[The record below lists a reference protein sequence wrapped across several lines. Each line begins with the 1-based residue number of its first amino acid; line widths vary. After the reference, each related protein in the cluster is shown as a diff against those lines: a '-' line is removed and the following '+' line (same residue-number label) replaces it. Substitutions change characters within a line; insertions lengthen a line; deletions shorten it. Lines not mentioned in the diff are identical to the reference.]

1 LDRTELSLAR
11 EGWRWNC
18 ILDGDLPIT
27 LLGLL
32 VLLTLSG
39 STSAALAALQ
49 RVNKARVRFMASEG
63 ISRARAILDLSEQ
76 ADSMETTA
84 AAANVGVLVATAAV
98 GAVTL
103 ANLLGGNTAAA
114 YVAGAAGLAAVLWLQ
129 LATRA
134 LGARRPEETLYLL
147 QRPLWILHAMFRPV
161 DAILN
166 VSVRWTL
173 PSRDE
178 LAAGVGQLSD
188 EDFRSMVDA
197 VEEEGALEEGERE
210 MIHGI
215 FEMGE
220 RTAREIMVPRV
231 DMVAVEADQPLRSVL
246 ELVKTRAHS
255 RIPIYGDNIDNVV
268 GVVYAKDLLRYMDT
282 GSLDE
287 PASTLARAP
296 HFIPESKKTDELLH
310 EMQKNKVHIAIV
322 VDEYGGTAGLVTI
335 EDLLEEI
342 VGEIHD
348 EYDVEEK
355 WIEKLDEGAAVC
367 NARVNIHDLNDALGI
382 ELTNGE
388 YDTVGGLVYHHLG
401 KIPAVGD
408 TVKKDGI
415 CLTVLSTAGK
425 RITKV
430 KIQVEQEDCETHAE
444 AGRQ

>member
-1 LDRTELSLAR
+1 
-11 EGWRWNC
+11 
-18 ILDGDLPIT
+18 LDGDLAIT
-27 LLGLL
+27 LFGLL
-32 VLLTLSG
+32 ILLTLIG
-39 STSAALAALQ
+39 VTSAVLAALQ
-49 RVNKARVRFMASEG
+49 RVNRARVRFMASEG
-63 ISRARAILDLSEQ
+63 ISRARAILDVSEQ
-76 ADSMETTA
+76 ASSFETSA
-84 AAANVGVLVATAAV
+84 AAANGGLLALTAAL
-98 GAVTL
+98 GAVTIVSYL
-103 ANLLGGNTAAA
+103 GANPTAAYA
-114 YVAGAAGLAAVLWLQ
+114 AGGLGLAAVLWLH
-129 LATRA
+129 LAARA

-147 QRPLWILHAMFRPV
+147 QRPLWLLHLLFRPV
-161 DAILN
+161 DAVLN
-166 VSVRWTL
+166 LSVRWTL
-173 PSRDE
+173 PGREE
-178 LAAGVGQLSD
+178 LASGAGQLSD
-188 EDFRSMVDA
+188 DDFRLMVDA

-246 ELVKTRAHS
+246 EKVKTRAHS
-255 RIPIYGDNIDNVV
+255 RIPVFEDNIDNVV

-287 PASTLARAP
+287 PARGLARAP
-296 HFIPESKKTDELLH
+296 YFIPESKKMDELLH

-355 WIEKLDEGAAVC
+355 SIELLGDGEAIC
-367 NARVNIHDLNDALGI
+367 NAKVSIHDVNDALGI

-408 TVKKDGI
+408 VVQKDGI

-430 KIQVEQEDCETHAE
+430 KIQVDQTLCEQRADGA
-444 AGRQ
+444 